1 MQTKNVYYAKEPDRV
16 MVTTCG
22 DNALVEFPIGV
33 AKVQTDGGVQYFAKK
48 VYSLKTRA
56 TGNLKERIERNYDA
70 WLNMAQAEE
79 EIPQTTISD
88 LVEAVNALTDMI
100 LGGDE

>member
-1 MQTKNVYYAKEPDRV
+1 MQTKNVYYAEEPDRV

-33 AKVQTDGGVQYFAKK
+33 TKVQADDGVQYLAKK

-56 TGNLKERIERNYDA
+56 TANLKERIERNYDA
-70 WLNMAQAEE
+70 WLDMAQVE

-88 LVEAVNALTDMI
+88 LVEAVNALTDMM
-100 LGGDE
+100 LGGNE